1 MVTTAV
7 GLSDVRV
14 LDLSQDIAG
23 PYAACLLGAFG
34 ADVIKVE
41 PPGVGDLTRRRGP
54 FADDEPDPNRSAPFL
69 YLNRNKR
76 GVTLDLHTPT
86 GLDLARRLIDVADVV
101 IESSEACSPL
111 FDALDGQLLRRRNPA
126 LVVTSV
132 TNFGR
137 SGPYRQYRGGELVLD
152 ALGGWVFVT
161 GEPERE
167 PVKPGLFQA
176 QYSTGLNA
184 AIHAAAALNVRQ
196 ATGEGR
202 NIEVTVMETAAH
214 FVGMGI
220 SMYSSSGDMQVRAG
234 SWTAMLRG
242 WDGPRSHPTEIYE
255 CKDGHVGVAVQTQGQ
270 WEMFALA
277 VGTPELE
284 TDPRFATSYGER
296 GRHAREFNAVVAP
309 WFMERTRREIFD
321 LFGQYRIPCGMAY
334 TAEEMLDDP
343 QHKSVEFYQQLEQ
356 ADGSTLPFPRLP
368 LHGDS
373 LHMRMERAPSLGEHN
388 GEVYTE
394 LLGLSRAELAS
405 LRGAGVI

>member
-1 MVTTAV
+1 MVTTAA

-41 PPGVGDLTRRRGP
+41 PPGSGDVTRRRGP
-54 FADDEPDPNRSAPFL
+54 FPNDEPDFDRSAPFL

-76 GVTLDLHTPT
+76 SVTLDLRTPT
-86 GLDLARRLIDVADVV
+86 GMEIARRLVEVVDVV
-101 IESSEACSPL
+101 VDSSEPGSPL
-111 FDALDGQLLRRRNPA
+111 FDALDGRRLRLRNSA

-137 SGPYRQYRGGELVLD
+137 SGPYRHYRGGELVLD

-161 GEPERE
+161 GDPERD

-184 AIHAAAALNVRQ
+184 AIHAVAALNVRQ

-202 NIEVTVMETAAH
+202 NIEVSVMEAAAH

-220 SMYSSSGDMQVRAG
+220 SMYSSTGDMQVRAG
-234 SWTAMLRG
+234 SWTAMMKG
-242 WDGPRSHPTEIYE
+242 WRGPRSHPTEVYE

-277 VGTPELE
+277 VGAPELE
-284 TDPRFATSYGER
+284 TDPRFATGYGER
-296 GRHAREFNAVVAP
+296 GRHAREFNEVVAP

-334 TAEEMLDDP
+334 TAEEMLEDP
-343 QHKSVEFYQQLEQ
+343 QHKSVGFYQQIEQ
-356 ADGSTLPFPRLP
+356 ADGSSLPFPRLP

-373 LHMRMERAPSLGEHN
+373 LHMRIERAPSLGEHN
-388 GEVYTE
+388 REVYTE
-394 LLGLSRAELAS
+394 LLGLDGAELAS

>member
-1 MVTTAV
+1 MVTTAA

-41 PPGVGDLTRRRGP
+41 PPGTGDVTRRRGP
-54 FADDEPDPNRSAPFL
+54 FANDEPDPDRSAPFL

-76 GVTLDLHTPT
+76 GVTLDLGTPT
-86 GLDLARRLIDVADVV
+86 GMEIARRLVDVADVV
-101 IESSEACSPL
+101 IDSSEPGSGL
-111 FDALDGQLLRRRNPA
+111 FEALDGGRLRQVNPS

-137 SGPYRQYRGGELVLD
+137 SGPYGSYKGGELVLD

-161 GEPERE
+161 GEPERD

-234 SWTAMLRG
+234 SWTAMIKG
-242 WDGPRSHPTEIYE
+242 WGGPRSHPTEIYE

-277 VGTPELE
+277 VDVPELQ
-284 TDPRFATSYGER
+284 TDPRFAAGYGER

-334 TAEEMLDDP
+334 TAEEMLEDP
-343 QHKSVEFYQQLEQ
+343 QHKSVDFYQQIEQ

-368 LHGDS
+368 LHGDG
-373 LHMRMERAPSLGEHN
+373 LHMRMARAPSLGEHN
-388 GEVYTE
+388 GEVYTG
-394 LLGLSRAELAS
+394 LLGLDRVEMAS

>member
-23 PYAACLLGAFG
+23 PYAAYLLGAFG

-41 PPGVGDLTRRRGP
+41 PPGRGDLTRRRGP

-76 GVTLDLHTPT
+76 GVTLDLHTST
-86 GLDLARRLIDVADVV
+86 GLDLAQRLIDVADVV
-101 IESSEACSPL
+101 IDNSEPCSPL
-111 FDALDGQLLRRRNPA
+111 FDTLDGRRLRLRNPA

-137 SGPYRQYRGGELVLD
+137 SGPYRQYKGGELVMD
-152 ALGGWVFVT
+152 AFGGWVFVT

-176 QYSTGLNA
+176 QYSTGLSA

-196 ATGEGR
+196 ATGAGR

-277 VGTPELE
+277 VGAPELE
-284 TDPRFATSYGER
+284 TDPRFATSYSER

-373 LHMRMERAPSLGEHN
+373 LHTRMERAPSLGEHN

>member
-41 PPGVGDLTRRRGP
+41 PPGQGDVTRRRGP
-54 FADDEPDPNRSAPFL
+54 FAADEPDPNRSVPFM

-76 GVTLDLHTPT
+76 GVTLDLETPT
-86 GLDLARRLIDVADVV
+86 GMDLALRLVDQADAVID
-101 IESSEACSPL
+101 SSEPSSTL
-111 FDALDGQLLRRRNPA
+111 FDALDGRRLRLRNPA

-137 SGPYRQYRGGELVLD
+137 SGPYRHYRGGELVLD

-161 GEPERE
+161 GQAERQ
-167 PVKPGLFQA
+167 PTKPGLFQA
-176 QYSTGLNA
+176 QYSAGLNA
-184 AIHAAAALNVRQ
+184 AIHTVAAVNVRQ

-202 NIEVTVMETAAH
+202 NIEVSVMETAAH

-220 SMYSSSGDMQVRAG
+220 SSYSSSGDMQVRAG
-234 SWTAMLRG
+234 SWTVMMKG

-277 VGTPELE
+277 VGAPELE
-284 TDPRFATSYGER
+284 TDPRFATGYGER
-296 GRHAREFNAVVAP
+296 GRHAREFNEVVAP
-309 WFMERTRREIFD
+309 WFMDKTRREIFD

-334 TAEEMLDDP
+334 TAEEMLEDP
-343 QHKSVEFYQQLEQ
+343 QHRSVDFYQHVEQ
-356 ADGSTLPFPRLP
+356 ADGSSLPFPRLP
-368 LHGDS
+368 LYGDS
-373 LHMRMERAPSLGEHN
+373 LPMRMERAPSLGEHN
-388 GEVYTE
+388 REVFSG
-394 LLGLSRAELAS
+394 LLSLSGTELAS

>member
-1 MVTTAV
+1 MVTTAA

-41 PPGVGDLTRRRGP
+41 PPGSGDVTRRRGP
-54 FADDEPDPNRSAPFL
+54 FPNDEPDSDRSAPFL

-76 GVTLDLHTPT
+76 GVTLDLGTPT
-86 GLDLARRLIDVADVV
+86 GMEIACRLVDVV
-101 IESSEACSPL
+101 DVVVDSSEPGSPL
-111 FDALDGQLLRRRNPA
+111 FDALDGRRLRLRNSA

-137 SGPYRQYRGGELVLD
+137 SGPYRHYRGGELVLD

-184 AIHAAAALNVRQ
+184 GIHTAAALNVRQ

-202 NIEVTVMETAAH
+202 NIEVSVMETTAH

-220 SMYSSSGDMQVRAG
+220 SAYSSSGDLQVRAG
-234 SWTAMLRG
+234 SWTSMTRG
-242 WDGPRSHPTEIYE
+242 SDGPRSHPTEIYE

-270 WEMFALA
+270 WEMFAVA
-277 VGTPELE
+277 VGVPELE
-284 TDPRFATSYGER
+284 TDPRFSTSYAER
-296 GRHAREFNAVVAP
+296 GRHAHEFNAVVAP

-334 TAEEMLDDP
+334 TAEEMLEDP
-343 QHKSVEFYQQLEQ
+343 QHKSVDFYQHLEQ

-368 LHGDS
+368 FHGDG
-373 LHMRMERAPSLGEHN
+373 LQVRMSRAPSLGEHN
-388 GEVYTE
+388 REVFTE
-394 LLGLSRAELAS
+394 LLGLSADELAS

>member
-1 MVTTAV
+1 MVTTAA

-41 PPGVGDLTRRRGP
+41 PPGYGDLTRRRGP
-54 FADDEPDPNRSAPFL
+54 FANDVPDPNRSAPFL

-86 GLDLARRLIDVADVV
+86 GLDLARRMVELADVV
-101 IESSEACSPL
+101 IDSSEPCSPL
-111 FDALDGQLLRRRNPA
+111 FDALDGRRLRLRNPA

-137 SGPYRQYRGGELVLD
+137 SGPYKRYKGGELVMD
-152 ALGGWVFVT
+152 AFGGWVFVT
-161 GEPERE
+161 GEPDRE

-220 SMYSSSGDMQVRAG
+220 SLYSSSGDMQVRAG
-234 SWTAMLRG
+234 SWTAMTRG
-242 WDGPRSHPTEIYE
+242 SDGPRSHPTEIYE

-277 VGTPELE
+277 VGAPELE
-284 TDPRFATSYGER
+284 TDPRFATGYGER

-334 TAEEMLDDP
+334 TAEEMLTDP
-343 QHKSVEFYQQLEQ
+343 QHQSVDFYQRLEQ

-368 LHGDS
+368 LHGEG
-373 LHMRMERAPSLGEHN
+373 LHMHMERAPSLGEHN

-394 LLGLSRAELAS
+394 LLGLSGAELAS

>member
-1 MVTTAV
+1 MVTTAA

-14 LDLSQDIAG
+14 LDLSQEISG

-41 PPGVGDLTRRRGP
+41 PPGSGDVTRRRGP
-54 FADDEPDPNRSAPFL
+54 FANDEPDPDRSAPFL

-76 GVTLDLHTPT
+76 GVTLDMGTPT
-86 GLDLARRLIDVADVV
+86 GMEIARRLVDLVDVV
-101 IESSEACSPL
+101 IDSSEPGSPL
-111 FDALDGQLLRRRNPA
+111 FDALDGGRLREVNPS

-137 SGPYRQYRGGELVLD
+137 SGPYGSYKGGELVLD

-161 GEPERE
+161 GEPERD

-184 AIHAAAALNVRQ
+184 AIHAASALNVRQ

-202 NIEVTVMETAAH
+202 TIEVTVMETAAH

-234 SWTAMLRG
+234 SWTAMIKG
-242 WDGPRSHPTEIYE
+242 WGGPRSHPTEIYE

-277 VGTPELE
+277 VGAPELE
-284 TDPRFATSYGER
+284 TDPRFATGYGER

-334 TAEEMLDDP
+334 TAEEMLEDP
-343 QHKSVEFYQQLEQ
+343 QHKSVDFYQQIEQ

-373 LHMRMERAPSLGEHN
+373 LHTRMERAPSLGEHN
-388 GEVYTE
+388 GEVYGE
-394 LLGLSRAELAS
+394 LLGLGETELTS